1 MKQISV
7 TVVDPVGLHARPA
20 TVAVNAASKFKSEV
34 KVAYKGRQVNMK
46 SIMGVM
52 SLGIPTQSEITVSC
66 EGEDEDV
73 AIKTIEEVLRA
84 QKVVWGTACT
94 CWASGRSA
102 GAAG

>member
-34 KVAYKGRQVNMK
+34 KVSYKGRAVNMK

-52 SLGIPTQSEITVSC
+52 SLGIPTQSEITVTC
-66 EGEDEDV
+66 DGDDEDIAV
-73 AIKTIEEVLRA
+73 KTIEEVLRA
-84 QKVVWGTACT
+84 QKVIA
-94 CWASGRSA
+94 
-102 GAAG
+102 

>member
-7 TVVDPVGLHARPA
+7 TVIYPVGLHARPA
-20 TVAVNAASKFKSEV
+20 TVAVNAASKFKCEV
-34 KVAYKGRQVNMK
+34 KVAYKGRTVNMK

-73 AIKTIEEVLRA
+73 AVKTIEDVLRA
-84 QKVVWGTACT
+84 QKVIA
-94 CWASGRSA
+94 
-102 GAAG
+102 